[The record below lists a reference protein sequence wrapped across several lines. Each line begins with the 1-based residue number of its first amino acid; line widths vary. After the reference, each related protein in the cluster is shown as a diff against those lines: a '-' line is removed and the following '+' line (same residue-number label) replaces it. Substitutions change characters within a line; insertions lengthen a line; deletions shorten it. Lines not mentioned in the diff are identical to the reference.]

1 MRYPPARRLDLVDE
15 LHGFRVA
22 DPYRWLEDAEAD
34 ETEAWSKAQDELLA
48 EWMEGRPGR
57 EAVRERLERLLGAG
71 LVSVPAL
78 RGDRAFFDRRR
89 GDQQHPVLLV
99 READGTERAL
109 IDPSALADD
118 DTITLDGWVP
128 SLEGERLAYFLSQG
142 GDEEASLFI
151 MDVASGETIEGPID
165 RVRYCPLAWLPGGD
179 TYYYG
184 RRLPA
189 GAVPEGEAA
198 FHRRIWRHR
207 IGNDPDGD
215 QLVFGEGRD
224 KTEYHSLRVS
234 LDGRWLLVGAAAGTA
249 PRNDLYIAD
258 LAGDG
263 TLRPIQE
270 GLDAET
276 DGRVGTD
283 GRLYLHTNLD
293 APRFRIA
300 VADPARP
307 EPAAWRDLVPESD
320 DVLAGYAL
328 TDDALVVA
336 FSRHAVGRV
345 AVHDRPDRRRR
356 GPRSSCRDRGRCLAC
371 PPAPRAATRS
381 TSATP
386 TSPPRPGSYRYQV
399 GEGKLEL
406 WMDAPGQ
413 VDLQERVTARQE
425 TYRSKDGTEVRL
437 FLLHREGLTPDGAR
451 PTILY
456 GYGGFNISLTPAWS
470 AVTAAWVEQGG
481 VYAIANLRGGSE
493 EGEAWHR
500 DGMRANKQHVFDDF
514 AAAAEHLIAGGWTSP
529 ERLAIVGGS
538 NGGLLVGAALTQRPE
553 LFAAVACSAPL
564 LDMVRYEQLR
574 AGRDLERR
582 VRAGRRPD
590 RAGLAGRLLALPQG
604 RRGHGLPGGAVHR
617 LRLRHPGGPAARPQ
631 DVRRPPG
638 RDHLGPPGPAPPRAA
653 GRPRRPLGPPHRR
666 APLRHPD
673 LPGRPGRPGAGSRRR
688 RLSRRANRTYGLMDG
703 WGGRCGRRSASSAVR
718 VRRPGRPASARR
730 RTRAVPT
737 MAPSAKRAT
746 AAAWSAVETPMPAQ
760 TGRSVWA
767 RTRPTSSSIPAA
779 SEARRPVTPR
789 DAWA

>member
-1 MRYPPARRLDLVDE
+1 MRYPPARRLDLVEE
-15 LHGFRVA
+15 LHGYRVA

-48 EWMEGRPGR
+48 GWMDGRPER

-71 LVSVPAL
+71 LVSVPVL
-78 RGDRAFFDRRR
+78 RGDRAFFERRR

-99 READGTERAL
+99 READGTERVL
-109 IDPSALADD
+109 IDPSALSDD

-142 GDEEASLFI
+142 GDEEASLFV

-165 RVRYCPLAWLPGGD
+165 RTRYCPLAWLPGGD

-189 GAVPEGEAA
+189 DAVPEGEAA

-207 IGNDPDGD
+207 VGTDPDGD
-215 QLVFGEGRD
+215 QLVFGEGRE

-270 GLDAET
+270 GVDAET

-307 EPAAWRDLVPESD
+307 EPAAWRDLVPESG

-336 FSRHAVGRV
+336 SSRHAVGRV
-345 AVHDRPDRRRR
+345 AVHDRETGALRGRGRPAGDRVGARRLRPPRGRRRGLPRLHRLHHPAPQVHRYQVARGAAGAVDGRPRPGRPAGRGDRPAGDLPLQGRHRGAPVPAPPRRADPRRGPADDPVRLRRLQHLPDPGVERGHGRLGRAGRRVRDRQPPRRQRGGRGLAPRRHAGQQAARVRRLRRRR
-356 GPRSSCRDRGRCLAC
+356 RAPDRDRLDVTGPAGHRRRLQRRAAGRGRPHPAAGAVRGRGLQR
-371 PPAPRAATRS
+371 PPARHGP
-381 TSATP
+381 
-386 TSPPRPGSYRYQV
+386 
-399 GEGKLEL
+399 
-406 WMDAPGQ
+406 
-413 VDLQERVTARQE
+413 
-425 TYRSKDGTEVRL
+425 
-437 FLLHREGLTPDGAR
+437 
-451 PTILY
+451 
-456 GYGGFNISLTPAWS
+456 
-470 AVTAAWVEQGG
+470 
-481 VYAIANLRGGSE
+481 
-493 EGEAWHR
+493 
-500 DGMRANKQHVFDDF
+500 
-514 AAAAEHLIAGGWTSP
+514 
-529 ERLAIVGGS
+529 
-538 NGGLLVGAALTQRPE
+538 
-553 LFAAVACSAPL
+553 
-564 LDMVRYEQLR
+564 LR
-574 AGRDLERR
+574 ALRPRRDLERR

-590 RAGLAGRLLALPQG
+590 RAGLAGRLLPLPQG

-638 RDHLGPPGPAPPRAA
+638 RRPPPTA
-653 GRPRRPLGPPHRR
+653 
-666 APLRHPD
+666 
-673 LPGRPGRPGAGSRRR
+673 
-688 RLSRRANRTYGLMDG
+688 
-703 WGGRCGRRSASSAVR
+703 RSCSA
-718 VRRPGRPASARR
+718 ASARPATAPAR
-730 RTRAVPT
+730 SA
-737 MAPSAKRAT
+737 APSSST
-746 AAAWSAVETPMPAQ
+746 
-760 TGRSVWA
+760 
-767 RTRPTSSSIPAA
+767 PTS
-779 SEARRPVTPR
+779 
-789 DAWA
+789 